1 VWYETI
7 KKLVCNEIETLFR
20 FRTTRFFFSVHKIEI
35 FILIRA
41 INHSDEWRAYKS
53 LRNDPN
59 DIHLTINHSV
69 GFVQLTTGVHT
80 QNIENN
86 WMQVKR
92 KEKKQEELCRILLPT
107 YSGSQNYPTR
117 FVFGLFP
124 SLKTQIRTQIVI
136 SIEKF
141 IPNSNLGR
149 LNQVL
154 VSQEWGFKKT
164 KTLVFQVPEFVN

>member
-1 VWYETI
+1 MSIVRSALDSSTQDLQLNTE
-7 KKLVCNEIETLFR
+7 KKSCGTKRLKSQFATKSKPFLGFVPHD
-20 FRTTRFFFSVHKIEI
+20 FFFSVHKLEI

-41 INHSDEWRAYKS
+41 ISHSDEWRAYKS

-86 WMQVKR
+86 WRQVKR

-107 YSGSQNYPTR
+107 Y
-117 FVFGLFP
+117 
-124 SLKTQIRTQIVI
+124 
-136 SIEKF
+136 
-141 IPNSNLGR
+141 
-149 LNQVL
+149 
-154 VSQEWGFKKT
+154 VS
-164 KTLVFQVPEFVN
+164 